1 METKPSLRYAWY
13 VVGVLLLAYISSFI
27 DRQIISLLVKP
38 IKASFNISDTQMGLL
53 MGFSFAVLYTLLGL
67 PFGIMADRMNRKKII
82 GWGIMTWSIMTVFCG
97 VAGSYSLFFLAR
109 VGVGI
114 GEAALSPAAYSIISD
129 YFPKKKLAT
138 ALSVYNMGVYLG
150 SGLSILI
157 GAALRSM
164 IGKGKYCIAIVGEI
178 FSWQVIFF
186 YIGLPGVL
194 IVLLVTNYQRTKT

>member
-38 IKASFNISDTQMGLL
+38 IKTSFGITDTQMGVL
-53 MGFSFAVLYTLLGL
+53 MGLSFAVLYTLLGIPIGL
-67 PFGIMADRMNRKKII
+67 MADRMNRKRII
-82 GWGIMTWSIMTVFCG
+82 SWGIFVWSIMTVFCG
-97 VAGSYSLFFLAR
+97 IAGSYSLFFLAR

-138 ALSVYNMGVYLG
+138 ALSVYNMGIYLG

-164 IGKGKYCIAIVGEI
+164 IGKENIVLPFVGEI
-178 FSWQVIFF
+178 FS
-186 YIGLPGVL
+186 
-194 IVLLVTNYQRTKT
+194 